1 MKLIKITSLFFLFV
15 LVASLKAQ
23 DTTAIVIQN
32 TVVEAK
38 DTVIV
43 PEKRTS
49 EAEPIFKKYLDKGES
64 TVAKII
70 VNMNDSLYS
79 YFCQADLS
87 KNHREKRRLFTKFIT
102 LDPKY
107 GLARAF
113 LNLGL
118 SYAETNQPDS
128 ALFYYNI
135 ALLKDSTY
143 LFSYFHRGRLYSSTE
158 KYDKAIKDFKQVIK
172 MYPPFTA
179 AYLERG
185 NCYLSIKDYNNALA
199 DFNKVIQME
208 PTNDQAYMLRGV
220 VYRQTEDYLIAIE
233 NWKQAKK
240 LNSLNADIAD
250 KLIDE
255 VKVLIKEQKAK
266 AKK

>member
-1 MKLIKITSLFFLFV
+1 
-15 LVASLKAQ
+15 
-23 DTTAIVIQN
+23 
-32 TVVEAK
+32 
-38 DTVIV
+38 
-43 PEKRTS
+43 
-49 EAEPIFKKYLDKGES
+49 
-64 TVAKII
+64 
-70 VNMNDSLYS
+70 
-79 YFCQADLS
+79 
-87 KNHREKRRLFTKFIT
+87 
-102 LDPKY
+102 
-107 GLARAF
+107 
-113 LNLGL
+113 
-118 SYAETNQPDS
+118 
-128 ALFYYNI
+128 
-135 ALLKDSTY
+135 
-143 LFSYFHRGRLYSSTE
+143 
-158 KYDKAIKDFKQVIK
+158 